1 MYGIIIQMKNS
12 VDNLSC
18 SLDTAKEKINRL
30 EDRSEIIIRNV
41 AQTDNMEEN
50 TGEASI
56 YCMIPYL

>member
-1 MYGIIIQMKNS
+1 MKNS